1 MYQFRFLISCKVI
14 TIFRGKSTTKTVR
27 RARRF
32 LLIQVNEYIYIN
44 THVHVKRCRLYSPL
58 SIIVLDD
65 IIIVI
70 RIQFDFLFYR
80 VSLPLCIQRMKKIK
94 A

>member
-14 TIFRGKSTTKTVR
+14 TIFRGKSTTKNVR

-32 LLIQVNEYIYIN
+32 LLIQVNEYIM
-44 THVHVKRCRLYSPL
+44 YSPL

-80 VSLPLCIQRMKKIK
+80 VSLPLCIQRMPKK
-94 A
+94 

>member
-14 TIFRGKSTTKTVR
+14 TIFRGKSTTKNVR

-44 THVHVKRCRLYSPL
+44 THVHVKRCRL